1 MLIWNGSGRITL
13 KELDEHI
20 ALLLKRIPES
30 PGVYQYFNTD
40 GQIIYVGKAK
50 NLHRRVNSYFQ
61 KDQQTYKTKQLVKHI
76 ADIKYIVVN
85 SEQDA
90 FLLEN
95 NLIKQHQPHYNIL
108 LKDGKSYP
116 SICITKEAFPRI
128 YKTRN
133 IDKRIGEYFGPYS
146 YSNVVDLLLE
156 LIHKLYPLRTCQMAI
171 TKDSIAKNKHKV
183 CLKYHLGTCCGIC
196 ENKVSQD
203 EYSNWIRFAKQII
216 QGNAQEIEKE
226 LQQQMLTLSDQMKY
240 EEAALV
246 KEKYELLERF
256 RSKTVIT
263 NTNAGEIDVF
273 GYAEDG
279 DKVYISI
286 LHLNHGSIVQGQTVE
301 YRKQM
306 DEPKEEMLAFGMQE
320 LREQLNSQTKEVIVP
335 FIPDVIDENI
345 HIHVA
350 ISGDKKKLLDLANRN
365 VEQYKQDRIK
375 QNDKLNPEQRAT
387 RILGQ
392 LQSLLQLPTLPVF
405 IDSFDNSNIQGSN
418 PVAGCVVF
426 KKAKPCKS
434 EYKRFQIKTVVGA
447 DDYASMREVVRRR
460 YQHLIDDNQPLPN
473 LIIADGGIGQMHAI
487 REAVEDQ
494 LGLNIPI
501 AGLKKDSHHRT
512 QTLLYGFPPAEI
524 DMPVTSEVFRFMTQ
538 IQDEVHRF
546 AISYHKSK
554 RSKAQIKSQLDDIQ
568 GVGPAYKQKLLR
580 HFGSISKIKS
590 ATIDE
595 LTEIVGTSRASSIYE
610 FFNSDL
616 SL

>member
-1 MLIWNGSGRITL
+1 M
-13 KELDEHI
+13 KQKDEHI
-20 ALLLKRIPES
+20 ALLLKRIPEN

-76 ADIKYIVVN
+76 ADIKYIVVD

-116 SICITKEAFPRI
+116 SICITKEDYPRI
-128 YKTRN
+128 FKTRT
-133 IDKRIGEYFGPYS
+133 IDKKIGDFFGPFS
-146 YSNVVDLLLE
+146 YGNTVDLFLE
-156 LIHKLYPLRTCQMAI
+156 LIHKLYPIRTCKMPL
-171 TKDSIAKNKHKV
+171 TKDSVTKQKHKV

-196 ENKVSQD
+196 ENKVSK
-203 EYSNWIRFAKQII
+203 EIYNEWISQAKKII
-216 QGNAQEIEKE
+216 QGNAHEIEKD
-226 LQQQMLTLSDQMKY
+226 LQQKMLTLSEQMKY
-240 EEAALV
+240 EQAATV

-263 NTNAGEIDVF
+263 NTKAGEIDVF

-279 DKVYISI
+279 EKVYISI
-286 LHLNHGSIVQGQTVE
+286 LHLNNGSIVQGQTVE
-301 YRKQM
+301 YRKQL

-320 LREQLNSQTKEVIVP
+320 LREQIGSKTKEVIVP
-335 FIPDVIDENI
+335 FIPDVIDENL
-345 HIHVA
+345 HVNIA
-350 ISGDKKKLLDLANRN
+350 NSGDKKKLLDLANHN

-375 QNDKLNPEQRAT
+375 QNDKLNPDQRAT

-405 IDSFDNSNIQGSN
+405 IDSFDNSNIQGSS

-434 EYKRFQIKTVVGA
+434 EYKRFQIKTVSGP

-460 YQHLIDDNQPLPN
+460 YQDLIDNSQPLPN

-494 LGLNIPI
+494 LGLHIPI
-501 AGLKKDSHHRT
+501 AGLKKDTHHRT
-512 QTLLYGFPPAEI
+512 QTLLYGFPPVEI
-524 DMPVTSEVFRFMTQ
+524 DMPITSEIFRFMVQ

-546 AISYHKSK
+546 AISYHKNK

-568 GVGPAYKQKLLR
+568 GVGPIIKQKLLR
-580 HFGSISKIKS
+580 HFGSVTKIKS
-590 ATIDE
+590 ASIDE
-595 LTEIVGTSRASSIYE
+595 LAQIVGTSRASTIYE
-610 FFNSDL
+610 YFQANL

>member
-1 MLIWNGSGRITL
+1 M
-13 KELDEHI
+13 KQKDEHI
-20 ALLLKRIPES
+20 ALLLKRIPEN

-76 ADIKYIVVN
+76 ADIKYIVVD

-116 SICITKEAFPRI
+116 SICITKEDYPRI
-128 YKTRN
+128 FKTRT
-133 IDKRIGEYFGPYS
+133 IDKKIGDYFGPFS
-146 YSNVVDLLLE
+146 YGNTVDLFLE
-156 LIHKLYPLRTCQMAI
+156 LIHKLYPIRTCKMPL
-171 TKDSIAKNKHKV
+171 TKDSVTKQKHKV

-196 ENKVSQD
+196 ENKVTKDIYNEWISQ
-203 EYSNWIRFAKQII
+203 AKKII
-216 QGNAQEIEKE
+216 QGNAHEIEKD
-226 LQQQMLTLSDQMKY
+226 LQQKMLTLSEQMKY
-240 EEAALV
+240 EQAATV

-263 NTNAGEIDVF
+263 NTKAGEIDVF

-279 DKVYISI
+279 EKVYISI
-286 LHLNHGSIVQGQTVE
+286 LHLNNGSIVQGQIVE
-301 YRKQM
+301 YRKQL

-320 LREQLNSQTKEVIVP
+320 LREQIGSKTKEVIVP
-335 FIPDVIDENI
+335 FIPDVIDENL
-345 HIHVA
+345 HVNIA
-350 ISGDKKKLLDLANRN
+350 NSGDKKKLLDLANHN

-375 QNDKLNPEQRAT
+375 QNDKLNPDQRAT

-405 IDSFDNSNIQGSN
+405 IDSFDNSNIQGSS

-434 EYKRFQIKTVVGA
+434 EYKRFQIKTVSGP

-460 YQHLIDDNQPLPN
+460 YQDLIDNNQPLPN

-494 LGLNIPI
+494 LGLHIPI
-501 AGLKKDSHHRT
+501 AGLKKDTHHRT
-512 QTLLYGFPPAEI
+512 QTLLYGFPPVEI
-524 DMPVTSEVFRFMTQ
+524 DMPITSEIFRFMVQ

-546 AISYHKSK
+546 AISYHKNK

-568 GVGPAYKQKLLR
+568 GVGPIIKQKLLR
-580 HFGSISKIKS
+580 HFGSVTKIKS
-590 ATIDE
+590 ATIEE
-595 LTEIVGTSRASSIYE
+595 LAQIVGTSRASTIYE
-610 FFNSDL
+610 YFQANL

>member
-1 MLIWNGSGRITL
+1 M
-13 KELDEHI
+13 KQKDEHI
-20 ALLLKRIPES
+20 TLLLKRIPEN

-76 ADIKYIVVN
+76 ADIKYIVVD

-116 SICITKEAFPRI
+116 SICITKEDYPRI
-128 YKTRN
+128 FKTRT
-133 IDKRIGEYFGPYS
+133 IDKKIGDFFGPFS
-146 YSNVVDLLLE
+146 YGNTVDLFLE
-156 LIHKLYPLRTCQMAI
+156 LIHKLYPIRTCKMLL
-171 TKDSIAKNKHKV
+171 TKDSVTKQKHKV

-196 ENKVSQD
+196 ENKVSKD
-203 EYSNWIRFAKQII
+203 IYNEWISQAKKII
-216 QGNAQEIEKE
+216 QGNAHEIEKD
-226 LQQQMLTLSDQMKY
+226 LQQKMLTLSEQMKY
-240 EEAALV
+240 EQAATV

-256 RSKTVIT
+256 RSKTFIT
-263 NTNAGEIDVF
+263 NTKAGEIDVF

-279 DKVYISI
+279 EKVYISI
-286 LHLNHGSIVQGQTVE
+286 LHLNNGSIVQGQTVE
-301 YRKQM
+301 YRKQL

-320 LREQLNSQTKEVIVP
+320 LREQIGSKTKEVIVP
-335 FIPDVIDENI
+335 FIPDVIDENL
-345 HIHVA
+345 HVNIA
-350 ISGDKKKLLDLANRN
+350 NSGDKKKLLDLANHN

-375 QNDKLNPEQRAT
+375 QNDKLNPDQRAT

-392 LQSLLQLPTLPVF
+392 LQSLLQLPTLPLF
-405 IDSFDNSNIQGSN
+405 IDSFDNSNIQGSS

-434 EYKRFQIKTVVGA
+434 EYKRFQIKTVSGP

-460 YQHLIDDNQPLPN
+460 YQDLIDNNQPLPN

-494 LGLNIPI
+494 LGLHIPI
-501 AGLKKDSHHRT
+501 AGLKKDTHHRT
-512 QTLLYGFPPAEI
+512 QTLLYGFPPVEI
-524 DMPVTSEVFRFMTQ
+524 DMPITSEIFRFMVQ

-546 AISYHKSK
+546 AISYHKNK

-568 GVGPAYKQKLLR
+568 GVGPIIKQKLLR
-580 HFGSISKIKS
+580 HFGSVTKIKS

-595 LTEIVGTSRASSIYE
+595 LAQIVGTSRASTIYE
-610 FFNSDL
+610 YFQANL

>member
-1 MLIWNGSGRITL
+1 M
-13 KELDEHI
+13 KQKDEHI
-20 ALLLKRIPES
+20 TLLLKRIPEN

-76 ADIKYIVVN
+76 ADIKYIVVD

-116 SICITKEAFPRI
+116 SICITKEDYPRI
-128 YKTRN
+128 FKTRT
-133 IDKRIGEYFGPYS
+133 IDKKIGDFFGPFS
-146 YSNVVDLLLE
+146 YGNTVDLFLE
-156 LIHKLYPLRTCQMAI
+156 LIHKLYPIRTCKMLL
-171 TKDSIAKNKHKV
+171 TKDSVTKQKHKV

-196 ENKVSQD
+196 ENKVSKD
-203 EYSNWIRFAKQII
+203 IYNEWISQAKKII
-216 QGNAQEIEKE
+216 QGNAHEIEKD
-226 LQQQMLTLSDQMKY
+226 LQQKMLTLSEQMKY
-240 EEAALV
+240 EQAATV

-263 NTNAGEIDVF
+263 NTKAGEIDVF

-279 DKVYISI
+279 EKVYISI
-286 LHLNHGSIVQGQTVE
+286 LHLNNGSIVQGQTVE
-301 YRKQM
+301 YRKQL

-320 LREQLNSQTKEVIVP
+320 LREQIGSKTKEVIVP
-335 FIPDVIDENI
+335 FIPDVIDENL
-345 HIHVA
+345 HVNIA
-350 ISGDKKKLLDLANRN
+350 NSGDKKKLLDLANHN

-375 QNDKLNPEQRAT
+375 QNDKLNPDQRAT

-392 LQSLLQLPTLPVF
+392 LQSLLQLPTLPVL
-405 IDSFDNSNIQGSN
+405 IDSFDNSNIQGSS

-434 EYKRFQIKTVVGA
+434 EYKRFQIKTVSGP

-460 YQHLIDDNQPLPN
+460 YQDLIDNNQPLPN

-494 LGLNIPI
+494 LGLHIPI
-501 AGLKKDSHHRT
+501 AGLKKDTHHRT
-512 QTLLYGFPPAEI
+512 QTLLYGFPPVEI
-524 DMPVTSEVFRFMTQ
+524 DMPITSEIFRFMVQ

-546 AISYHKSK
+546 AISYHKNK

-568 GVGPAYKQKLLR
+568 GVGPIIKQKLLR
-580 HFGSISKIKS
+580 HFGSVTKIKS

-595 LTEIVGTSRASSIYE
+595 LAQIVGTSRASTIYE
-610 FFNSDL
+610 YFQANL